1 MGLAPYDNAVQAIG
15 NAFGKMFDSLKTN
28 KEHQLE
34 TSVIKE
40 NGRQD
45 KALKAAN
52 EAFDLVLR
60 NVECLPGD
68 VQKSFYKQKKI
79 FDKNIV

>member
-1 MGLAPYDNAVQAIG
+1 MGLAPYDNAIQAIG
-15 NAFGKMFDSLKTN
+15 TAFGKMFDVFKAN

-40 NGRQD
+40 DGRQD
-45 KALKAAN
+45 KAIKAAN
-52 EAFDLVLR
+52 EAFDLILR
-60 NVECLPGD
+60 NIECLPSD
-68 VQKSFYKQKKI
+68 AQKSFYKQKKI